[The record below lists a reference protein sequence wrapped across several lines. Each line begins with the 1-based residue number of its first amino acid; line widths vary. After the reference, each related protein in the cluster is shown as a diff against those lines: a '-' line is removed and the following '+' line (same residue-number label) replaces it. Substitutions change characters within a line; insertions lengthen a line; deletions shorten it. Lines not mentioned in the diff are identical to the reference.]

1 MRPMIINRPLIER
14 PFAPGRILAKSRAAI
29 NRELRYLVRGNR
41 NRHIVAS
48 AACAEKGKLLDEQ
61 FVFR

>member
-29 NRELRYLVRGNR
+29 NRELRYLVRGSR
-41 NRHIVAS
+41 NRHIVA
-48 AACAEKGKLLDEQ
+48 AIGIREKGKLGNE
-61 FVFR
+61 